1 MTHAI
6 VHTSKQAITRLESLG
21 LKAELISSVI
31 LQADAEASTTTA
43 LDPPTAEGV
52 TRYNATVRYLRIEL
66 TSRGWDYDNTGNFC
80 RTVSPETE
88 FAIVTSSGDLNTGNE
103 LSTPSTKYT
112 KGESTAKAVASNNKQ
127 SAFDL
132 GPEFDIEEGPDL
144 DAIPTWYLL
153 QYVDGATIRAE
164 LSLPSEIS
172 GGKITEWIERIVLPP
187 IDRSG
192 APTEIEDVPDAD
204 YDAYNVDVVARR

>member
-1 MTHAI
+1 MANAI
-6 VHTSKQAITRLESLG
+6 VHTSQKAITRLESLG
-21 LKAELISSVI
+21 LSAELLSAVI

-66 TSRGWDYDNTGNFC
+66 VARGWDYDNAGNFC
-80 RTVSPETE
+80 RTVSPATE

-103 LSTPSTKYT
+103 VATPSTKYV
-112 KGESTAKAVASNNKQ
+112 KGESTAKAVASNKQ
-127 SAFDL
+127 YAFDL
-132 GPEFDIEEGPDL
+132 GPEFNLEEGPDL

-153 QYVDGATIRAE
+153 QYVDGVIIHAE
-164 LSLPSEIS
+164 LSLPSDIS
-172 GGKITEWIERIVLPP
+172 GGKISEWSERILLAP

-204 YDAYNVDVVARR
+204 DGAYNVDVVARR